1 MDVMKTQL
9 LRRPLAFP
17 RVEIS
22 VLRDDINDYTF
33 SDFHVLNYESYDA
46 LKMKMRK

>member
-22 VLRDDINDYTF
+22 VLRDDINDYLF
-33 SDFHVLNYESYDA
+33 EDFRVLNYQSYDS
-46 LKMKMRK
+46 LKMTMRK